1 MNFAAIRHESVLLFR
16 QPVARNK
23 VRFRLLTARE
33 DVSQCQIIFWK
44 RSQPETRWTQSL
56 SIRTQDQ
63 TQTEWLTEVHC
74 PEEAHYLKYFFHLW
88 DTQGRETFY
97 CEQGFLDHEP
107 QNGFFELLQVN
118 PGDVIHP
125 PRWAQGMVY
134 YQIFPERFARGG
146 DWAKRHPL
154 EDWHT
159 PPTRENFLGGDLP
172 GITQKLPYLQELG
185 VECLYLT
192 PIFAADFNHKYA
204 TTDYFAIDPD
214 FGTEE
219 DLRALVQSAH
229 QKGIRVVLDG
239 VFNHAGVHF
248 APFQELMANGE
259 NARYRDWFYPKRFPI
274 QVDAACYE
282 CVGDYPYMPRLNT
295 ANEQVQQFI
304 LSVMRYWIQRCGID
318 GWRLDVADELD
329 TGCVQFLRRRLRA
342 ENPETLLLG
351 ETWGDATRMLCT
363 GDQFDSVMNYLFRDA
378 MVDYFAH
385 GSISEQQLDHR
396 LQHMLMKY
404 PQESCLCLY
413 NCLSSHDTARFL
425 TEAGGEA
432 WRLRLA
438 LAFQMLFPGS
448 PALYY
453 GEEIGMMGEND
464 PGCRAGMAWDHPD
477 GELLQWTKQLIAF
490 RRSHEAIRTGGYRT
504 LACDNEK
511 KLFAFER
518 SNEKETVIVLF
529 NTGDREQDFAAPTGC
544 IRIPGRAVKIIQS

>member
-33 DVSQCQIIFWK
+33 DVAQCQITFWK
-44 RSQPETRWTQSL
+44 RSQPETRWTQPL

-63 TQTEWLTEVHC
+63 TQTEWMAEVHC
-74 PEEAHYLKYFFHLW
+74 PEEAHYLKYFFHLR
-88 DTQGRETFY
+88 DTHGRESFY
-97 CEQGFLDHEP
+97 CEHGFSDQEP

-146 DWAKRHPL
+146 DWPKRHPL

-172 GITQKLPYLQELG
+172 GIAQKLPYLQELG

>member
-16 QPVARNK
+16 QPVARDK

-74 PEEAHYLKYFFHLW
+74 PEEAHYLKYFFHLR

-97 CEQGFLDHEP
+97 CEQGCLDQEP

-172 GITQKLPYLQELG
+172 GITQKLHYLQELG

-329 TGCVQFLRRRLRA
+329 TGCVQFLRRRLKA

-385 GSISEQQLDHR
+385 DAISEQQLDQR

-464 PGCRAGMAWDHPD
+464 PGCRAGMAWDHQD

-490 RRSHEAIRTGGYRT
+490 RRSHDAIRTGGYRT

-518 SNEKETVIVLF
+518 SNEKETLIVLF